1 MRLFPSATGWGF
13 NNEGA
18 AMIPRHLL
26 IAVAVL
32 LVLVVAMGIY
42 ARHMR
47 LQAGRLEAS
56 AASVL
61 PVVPPASGPTE
72 TVTLYV
78 ADDDAGILRAQSAQ
92 IPLPGGR
99 QQRAEELLRA
109 LLRIYQQPGAA
120 HPLPPQA
127 DIRSIYLVEPG
138 AAVIDLNAAFA
149 DQHRSGILSEQL
161 TVNSLVETLA
171 LNVPGIQRVNILVEG
186 KTRDTLAGHADLT
199 ESFDVTAIEQAGN
212 P

>member
-1 MRLFPSATGWGF
+1 
-13 NNEGA
+13 
-18 AMIPRHLL
+18 MIPRHLL
-26 IAVAVL
+26 IGVGAL

-47 LQAGRLEAS
+47 RQASELES
-56 AASVL
+56 PAANAL

-78 ADDDAGILRAQSAQ
+78 ADDAAGTLRARSAQ

-120 HPLPPQA
+120 HPLAPAA
-127 DIRSIYLVEPG
+127 DIRSIYLAAPG
-138 AAVIDLNAAFA
+138 VAVIDLNAAFA

-171 LNVPGIQRVNILVEG
+171 VNVPGIQRVNILVEG
-186 KTRDTLAGHADLT
+186 KTRDTLAGHADLS
-199 ESFDVTAIEQAGN
+199 ESFDVTTVEQEGN
-212 P
+212 Q

>member
-1 MRLFPSATGWGF
+1 
-13 NNEGA
+13 
-18 AMIPRHLL
+18 MIPRHLL
-26 IAVAVL
+26 IGVAALLL
-32 LVLVVAMGIY
+32 LVVSMGIY
-42 ARHMR
+42 LRHMR
-47 LQAGRLEAS
+47 QKAQELEPSSAS
-56 AASVL
+56 LS
-61 PVVPPASGPTE
+61 PVAPPASGPTE

-78 ADDDAGILRAQSAQ
+78 ADDAAGTLRPRAAQ

-120 HPLPPQA
+120 HPLSPDA
-127 DIRSIYLVEPG
+127 DIRSIYLVDPG

-171 LNVPGIQRVNILVEG
+171 INVPGIQRVNILVEG
-186 KTRDTLAGHADLT
+186 QTRDTLAGHADLT
-199 ESFDVTAIEQAGN
+199 QSFDVLTVEQASN
-212 P
+212 Q

>member
-1 MRLFPSATGWGF
+1 
-13 NNEGA
+13 
-18 AMIPRHLL
+18 MIPRYLL
-26 IAVAVL
+26 IGVTALLL
-32 LVLVVAMGIY
+32 LVISMGIY
-42 ARHMR
+42 LRQMR
-47 LQAGRLEAS
+47 RQAVELES
-56 AASVL
+56 TAASTS
-61 PVVPPASGPTE
+61 PVAPPTSGPTE

-78 ADDDAGILRAQSAQ
+78 ADDDAGMLRPRSAQ

-120 HPLPPQA
+120 HPLAPAA
-127 DIRSIYLVEPG
+127 DIRSIYLVNPG
-138 AAVIDLNAAFA
+138 AAVIDLNAVFA

-171 LNVPGIQRVNILVEG
+171 ANVPGIQRVNILVEG

-199 ESFDVTAIEQAGN
+199 ESFDVLTVLQAGN
-212 P
+212 Q